1 MRSFFTNYEMELA
14 GQGVPGLSQPTA
26 VRVSP
31 AVIKLISQPS
41 SQWHLMIYTDPQLLD
56 KLSQWREESGWKSI
70 KLIINSNDKV
80 IVNIHT
86 QETCRRQ
93 LIIMHNW
100 ECWWFIYFEI
110 TPHQSRVCLISVSE
124 LIFLIFLQG
133 RTRMCFSLVISSRRW
148 IIFCFG
154 QIINCN
160 QRRIATSRNLAWQQS

>member
-1 MRSFFTNYEMELA
+1 MRSFFTNYEMELV

-56 KLSQWREESGWKSI
+56 KLSQWREESWWKSI

-110 TPHQSRVCLISVSE
+110 PPPQSQSQRWY
-124 LIFLIFLQG
+124 
-133 RTRMCFSLVISSRRW
+133 FSFFCKVAPGWSSHWWYKFTEVNYILFRP
-148 IIFCFG
+148 
-154 QIINCN
+154 NN
-160 QRRIATSRNLAWQQS
+160 

>member
-56 KLSQWREESGWKSI
+56 KLSQWREESWWKSI

-110 TPHQSRVCLISVSE
+110 TPPLYWVVSVFLTIGSIRTFPSHWWKVHGGE
-124 LIFLIFLQG
+124 LYF
-133 RTRMCFSLVISSRRW
+133 V
-148 IIFCFG
+148 
-154 QIINCN
+154 
-160 QRRIATSRNLAWQQS
+160 AAK